1 MSAVPLPALVL
12 AGTSEAP
19 SRVAFIFSAKAG
31 PAKAIAAPSASVA
44 SMVLVFDIGL
54 SLLASSDGASLK
66 QQDSGFIPE
75 KRRKRPEFF
84 KQSKKFFKQSK
95 TGTHAILTVRLRWTV
110 TDR

>member
-12 AGTSEAP
+12 AGPSAAP

-44 SMVLVFDIGL
+44 SMVLVFDIGF
-54 SLLASSDGASLK
+54 SLLASCDGASLK
-66 QQDSGFIPE
+66 TTRFRFYSQKPL
-75 KRRKRPEFF
+75 KRLEFF
-84 KQSKKFFKQSK
+84 KRSMA
-95 TGTHAILTVRLRWTV
+95 GTHAILTVRLKWTV

>member
-12 AGTSEAP
+12 AGTSDAL

-44 SMVLVFDIGL
+44 STVLVFDIGL
-54 SLLASSDGASLK
+54 SLLASSHGASLK
-66 QQDSGFIPE
+66 TTRFRFYSRKWL
-75 KRRKRPEFF
+75 KRLEFF
-84 KQSKKFFKQSK
+84 ERSMA
-95 TGTHAILTVRLRWTV
+95 GTHAILAVRLKWTV